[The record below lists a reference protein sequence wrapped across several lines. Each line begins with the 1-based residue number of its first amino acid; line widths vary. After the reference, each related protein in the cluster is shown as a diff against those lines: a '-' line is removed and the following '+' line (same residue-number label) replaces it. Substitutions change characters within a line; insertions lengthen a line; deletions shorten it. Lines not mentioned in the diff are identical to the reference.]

1 MDFLWLGEST
11 TPGYGHWVFNV
22 NIYPTRKARSM
33 QCVYLTDTPQE
44 MMYISFFLLDIVS
57 IPLMI
62 AALKNIDVKFFII
75 GNAYL
80 NADTDDMLYFNDEK
94 SFGPEA

>member
-1 MDFLWLGEST
+1 
-11 TPGYGHWVFNV
+11 
-22 NIYPTRKARSM
+22 
-33 QCVYLTDTPQE
+33 
-44 MMYISFFLLDIVS
+44 
-57 IPLMI
+57 MI